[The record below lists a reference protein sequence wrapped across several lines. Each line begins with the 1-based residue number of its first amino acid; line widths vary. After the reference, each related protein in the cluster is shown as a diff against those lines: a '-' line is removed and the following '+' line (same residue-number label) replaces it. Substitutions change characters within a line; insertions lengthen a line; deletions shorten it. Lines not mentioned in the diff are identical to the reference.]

1 MMAQRWS
8 SSHNCALI
16 IAIKWAKSNLMTHE
30 TLKTFGYPQ
39 TLVHEY
45 QHWCVLLRPAQV
57 TLGSLV
63 MICKEDATQF
73 GDISPAAFAEMKQVT
88 GDMEHHLKTFRSW
101 EKINYLMLMMVDP
114 HVHFHVI
121 PRYGKIQRFEG
132 CDYPDTGWP
141 AVPQL
146 GDAIKP
152 PADEFAKL
160 LETLKG
166 FWA

>member
-1 MMAQRWS
+1 
-8 SSHNCALI
+8 
-16 IAIKWAKSNLMTHE
+16 MTHE

-63 MICKEDATQF
+63 LICTEDATQLA
-73 GDISPAAFAEMKQVT
+73 DASDAAFAEMKQVVRDIES
-88 GDMEHHLKTFRSW
+88 GLKTFRQW
-101 EKINYLMLMMVDP
+101 EKINYLALMMVDP

-121 PRYGKIQRFEG
+121 PRYSQDQAFAGATFR
-132 CDYPDTGWP
+132 DAGWP

-146 GDAIKP
+146 GEALTPEPDV
-152 PADEFAKL
+152 FAQL
-160 LETLKG
+160 LKAVKAG
-166 FWA
+166 WPDV

>member
-1 MMAQRWS
+1 
-8 SSHNCALI
+8 
-16 IAIKWAKSNLMTHE
+16 MTHK

-45 QHWCVLLRPAQV
+45 AHWCVLLRPAQV

-63 MICKEDATQF
+63 MICKQDVTRF
-73 GDISPAAFAEMKQVT
+73 SDISDAAFAEMKRVT
-88 GDMEHHLKTFRSW
+88 GDIETTLAGFRQW

-121 PRYGKIQRFEG
+121 PRYSTDQSFEG
-132 CDYPDTGWP
+132 KVYNDHGWP

-146 GDAIKP
+146 GDAITP
-152 PADEFAKL
+152 PAEEFAKL
-160 LETLKG
+160 LETLKASWG
-166 FWA
+166 